1 MTLAAGDKLGPYEI
15 HAPIGAGGMGEVYK
29 ACDTRLGRT
38 VAVKVLPS
46 HIAAREDLKQR
57 FEREARAISSLKH
70 PHICVLFDIGRLD
83 GVDFM
88 VMEYL
93 EGETLASRLQKGP
106 LPVDQALK
114 YASQIADAVDR
125 AHHSGVV
132 HRDLKPA
139 NIMITRDGV
148 KVLDFGL
155 AKTAP
160 KAAPPKAAPDDAT
173 LTKALT
179 GEGIVLGTPHYMP
192 PEQIEGGDVDA
203 RTDIFAFGCVLYE
216 MVTGKR
222 AFEGKT
228 KASVIGAILSS
239 DPPILSGVPPALE
252 ILVRRC
258 LAKDPEDRYQSM
270 RDLVL
275 DLHTVTR
282 EPRATQAVV
291 STRPRRWLWAALAAL
306 AATLA
311 ALAGWLAKPSEELR
325 RVRLSINPPPGHH
338 FQSLIGEEGGS
349 AISPDG
355 STLAFIAIGKTGV
368 QLLWARRMDDGQ
380 ERPLPGTERARHPF
394 WSPDSLF
401 LGFFADGKL
410 KKIDVN
416 GGPAQT
422 LCNAPNERG
431 ASWNTEGIILF
442 GSLGAGIQRVSAAGG
457 PPVPVTQPASGGGV
471 SHIWPSFLPDGKQF
485 LFASVT
491 GSAEQNGIYGAS
503 LDAPDAAKRLL
514 PLLSNAVYA
523 RDHQGSG
530 LFSSDKGY
538 LVFHREGALIA
549 QRFLPGRL
557 DLVGDSFPIAERVS
571 VSPAGMSGDF
581 SLSGNGTLV
590 YAAGAGSQYQL
601 TWRDRSGRNLGTV
614 GDPGA
619 VNFPALSRDG
629 KRLAFR
635 RIDATGN
642 YDIWIA
648 ELSRSTVTRFTF
660 ETSIDSFPAWSPDGS
675 WLAFSSSSAGTFTI
689 KRKPASGAG
698 EPEALIDGNYLSEWS
713 PDGRYLLLY
722 DSSQNG
728 FDIHLLPLAGERK
741 RKTLLGSKFN
751 ETHPRLSW
759 DGRWVAYVSD
769 ESGTREVYVQRFDP
783 DQPTSGRWQV
793 SLSGGAEP
801 RWRGDGGEL
810 YYLSLDG
817 RMMAVAVQAGGGHF
831 EASTPR
837 PLFETPAESSS
848 NIIWDYDVTRD
859 GQRFIISEPAAGG
872 ETRPLSVLLNWQ
884 AGVKR

>member
-1 MTLAAGDKLGPYEI
+1 MALLAGEKLGPYEI
-15 HAPIGAGGMGEVYK
+15 GVPIGAGGMGEVYK

-57 FEREARAISSLKH
+57 FEREARAISSLNH

-125 AHHSGVV
+125 AHRSGVV

-160 KAAPPKAAPDDAT
+160 KAAPPRTAPDDAT
-173 LTKALT
+173 LTMALT

-192 PEQIEGGDVDA
+192 PEQIEGGGVDA

-216 MVTGKR
+216 MATGKR
-222 AFEGKT
+222 AFDGKT
-228 KASVIGAILSS
+228 KAGVIGAILSS

-282 EPRATQAVV
+282 EPRATQPR
-291 STRPRRWLWAALAAL
+291 TRRWLWPACAAL

-311 ALAGWLAKPSEELR
+311 ALAGWFAKPSEEPRPQVFSL
-325 RVRLSINPPPGHH
+325 NPPPGHH

-368 QLLWARRMDDGQ
+368 QQFWVRRMDDGQ

-394 WSPDSLF
+394 WSPDSRF
-401 LGFFADGKL
+401 VGFFADGKL

-431 ASWNTEGIILF
+431 AAWNTEGIILF

-457 PPVPVTQPASGGGV
+457 PPVPVTHPPSGGGV
-471 SHIWPSFLPDGKQF
+471 SHMWPSFLPDGKQF
-485 LFASVT
+485 LYSNLS
-491 GSAEQNGIYGAS
+491 GSIEQKGVYATS
-503 LDAPDAAKRLL
+503 LDAPDAAKRLI
-514 PLLSNAVYA
+514 PQLSNAVYA
-523 RDHQGSG
+523 PARPSSG
-530 LFSSDKGY
+530 LLSSDKGY
-538 LVFHREGALIA
+538 LLFHREGALIA

-557 DLVGDSFPIAERVS
+557 ELIGESLPIAERVS
-571 VSPAGMSGDF
+571 ISPAGMSADF
-581 SLSGNGTLV
+581 SVSRDGTLI

-601 TWRDRSGRNLGTV
+601 TWRDRSGRKLGTV
-614 GDPGA
+614 GEPGA

-648 ELSRSTVTRFTF
+648 ELSRSTTTRFTF
-660 ETSIDSFPAWSPDGS
+660 ETTIDSFPAWSPDGS
-675 WLAFSSSSAGTFTI
+675 WLAFSSSTAGSFTI

-698 EPEALIDGNYLSEWS
+698 EPEALIDGSYLSEWS

-728 FDIHLLPLAGERK
+728 FDIHLLPLTGERK
-741 RKTLLGSKFN
+741 RRTLVGSKFN
-751 ETHPRLSW
+751 ETHPRLSS

-783 DQPTSGRWQV
+783 DQPASGRWQV
-793 SLSGGAEP
+793 SLSGGGEP

-817 RMMAVAVQAGGGHF
+817 KMMAVAVKGSGDHF
-831 EASTPR
+831 EAATPQ

-859 GQRFIISEPAAGG
+859 GQRFIIAEPVAGG
-872 ETRPLSVLLNWQ
+872 EARPLSVLLNWQ